1 MRLIC
6 LCLAV
11 LSAAALAEP
20 ELGKP
25 FAVLEG
31 RCRLQPGT
39 SVQLSGRSSFD
50 TDGEIVAWEFQL
62 DGQPVASEDG
72 LVTLRFD
79 APGVHFLEL
88 IVTDNEGRRAQ
99 VRQPVFVESRGAL
112 LQRRLLSRE
121 RRGAVML
128 LCELQDAETSDAI
141 ETLGEQIFAPV
152 MGMAYGE
159 VEIIRGER
167 ALPEPFFEAIRQVAA
182 RRDVVDIFLFA
193 HGSPDHLWFKNR
205 RSATG
210 EDILRELEGRGGE
223 KVRMVYSTLC
233 WGESMNQAWR
243 KVGAQAASGAV
254 DVHIPIEAPP
264 FILGWLAGQEYGSLT
279 ARCFELNRD
288 AHDLRNQLA
297 LSLEPSLRMLQ
308 DNLGTSDPERAID
321 YYLDWFLRDGEW
333 EIWKSTPLIEGGG
346 VTIDTFPEDLAPALP
361 SS

>member
-1 MRLIC
+1 MRLIF
-6 LCLAV
+6 LCLAL
-11 LSAAALAEP
+11 LSAGLLAEP

-31 RCRLQPGT
+31 RFRLQPGS
-39 SVQLSGRSSFD
+39 SVQVSALSSFD
-50 TDGEIVAWEFQL
+50 TDGEIVSFSFTL
-62 DGQPVASEDG
+62 NGQPVPSDG
-72 LVTLRFD
+72 GVAELRFD
-79 APGVHFLEL
+79 EPGVHFLGL
-88 IVTDNEGRRAQ
+88 TVTDNEGRTGE
-99 VRQPVFVESRGAL
+99 VLQPVFVERRSAL

-128 LCELQDAETSDAI
+128 LCELQDAETSEAI
-141 ETLGEQIFAPV
+141 ESLGEEIFAPI

-159 VEIIRGER
+159 VEILRGER
-167 ALPEPFFEAIRQVAA
+167 AVPEIFFEAIREVAA

-210 EDILRELEGRGGE
+210 EDILTELEGRGGE

-233 WGESMNQAWR
+233 WGETMNKAWR
-243 KVGAQAASGAV
+243 QVGAEAASGAV
-254 DVHIPIEAPP
+254 DVHIPVEAPP

-279 ARCFELNRD
+279 ARCFQLNRG

-297 LSLEPSLRMLQ
+297 TSLEPALRTLQ
-308 DNLGTSDPERAID
+308 DNLDQSDPARAID

-346 VTIDTFPEDLAPALP
+346 VTIDTFPEDLPPAPP
-361 SS
+361 RP